1 MLSKYAT
8 SSCDQAILMEAG
20 HVIAD
25 TSPKDVIDA
34 YKDRWNRNMRL
45 QRRVRKSPTKLPGS
59 ASESDQLVDPIAQ
72 QTVDSRAY
80 AFAYAIRERSQ
91 LPADFPVDEDF
102 ERALFLPQEL
112 VPRFEQP
119 RYVPRLLLLN
129 SEDLIVY
136 SHPKCAPWK
145 TRIPF
150 IQISHIEV
158 ERFLTSCSLIIFTP
172 GRVVHLPF
180 HGRDQK
186 YLATFVQELKHRW
199 CPGDCLRKTIFR
211 PQAFGRACDYKFEQ
225 IEKLLD
231 ISPAAVVARFFVP
244 PKQLVKSHLFWD
256 EFSWSSGA
264 EIVLT
269 ASELHYFSDDKD
281 GYRQLYGFSAS
292 WAPLQNV
299 IGIRWDEMQQSLIVQ
314 LLGDLSLKLPVREEL
329 RGEAKKFVEFCSRC
343 LLAGSRA

>member
-1 MLSKYAT
+1 
-8 SSCDQAILMEAG
+8 
-20 HVIAD
+20 
-25 TSPKDVIDA
+25 
-34 YKDRWNRNMRL
+34 MRS
-45 QRRVRKSPTKLPGS
+45 QRRVRKSSTRLPGS
-59 ASESDQLVDPIAQ
+59 ASESDQPVDPFAQ

-80 AFAYAIRERSQ
+80 AFAYVIRERSQ

-102 ERALFLPQEL
+102 EWALFLPQEL

-129 SEDLIVY
+129 SDDLIVY
-136 SHPKCAPWK
+136 SHPKCAPSK

-158 ERFLTSCSLIIFTP
+158 EKFLTSCSLIIFTP

-186 YLATFVQELKHRW
+186 YVATFVQELKHRL
-199 CPGDCLRKTIFR
+199 CQGDCVRKSISR
-211 PQAFGRACDYKFEQ
+211 PEEFGRAYDYKFEQ

-231 ISPAAVVARFFVP
+231 VSPAAVVARFFVP
-244 PKQLVKSHLFWD
+244 PRQLVKSRLFWD
-256 EFSWSSGA
+256 ESSWSSGA
-264 EIVLT
+264 EIILT

-281 GYRQLYGFSAS
+281 GYRQLYGFRAS

-299 IGIRWDEMQQSLIVQ
+299 TGIRWAEMQQSLIVQ

-329 RGEAKKFVEFCSRC
+329 RGEARKFVEFCSRC
-343 LLAGSRA
+343 LLARNRT